1 MDHIFDHIF
10 DQDDAN
16 RLPSDEIVVSKDPEE
31 RKRKLKV
38 LMRLVQLHVLS
49 VLVMSCAMSGDRS

>member
-10 DQDDAN
+10 DHDQDDAN

-38 LMRLVQLHVLS
+38 LMRLVQLHVPDSLLIS
-49 VLVMSCAMSGDRS
+49 FRSL